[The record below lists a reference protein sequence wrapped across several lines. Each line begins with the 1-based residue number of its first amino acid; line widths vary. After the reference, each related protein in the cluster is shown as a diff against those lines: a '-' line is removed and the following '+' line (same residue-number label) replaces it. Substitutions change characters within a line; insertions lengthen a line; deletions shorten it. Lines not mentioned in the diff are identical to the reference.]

1 MSKDPSARPW
11 QWRCD
16 WCLRR
21 WWRGWCLTM
30 KALLL
35 LVIQILDASIRAKQG
50 GASGALD
57 ATWDGPWTLA
67 RFVNILSSYF
77 ISAWYLL
84 FSLPRSNVMN
94 TTLPA
99 WINTHPQNMLLHH
112 SLFRV
117 LQNQYLNI
125 YDLNELWTN
134 NCNCTGVLGC
144 IKHSRW
150 WIITRLQPPKCITLL
165 CFNKNVSFKLESI
178 GHQYLF
184 IGLLRFI
191 LIFKAIL
198 SDAVDMFMSRCDPQ
212 SCQLA
217 VILHTNVPVSRLNTD
232 IILISAQYKF
242 CPNRESAKYFR
253 LHVISN
259 FRVKKYLWTFSHFS
273 PQKYVHGGAAPGTN

>member
-1 MSKDPSARPW
+1 
-11 QWRCD
+11 
-16 WCLRR
+16 
-21 WWRGWCLTM
+21 M

-94 TTLPA
+94 TTPPA

-165 CFNKNVSFKLESI
+165 CFNKCFIQTRVNRASI
-178 GHQYLF
+178 SVYWSIKVHIDIQSD
-184 IGLLRFI
+184 
-191 LIFKAIL
+191 LIWCCRYVYVKMWSSVMSARRYTSYKCPRLKTEYWHHFNL
-198 SDAVDMFMSRCDPQ
+198 SS
-212 SCQLA
+212 
-217 VILHTNVPVSRLNTD
+217 I
-232 IILISAQYKF
+232 
-242 CPNRESAKYFR
+242 
-253 LHVISN
+253 
-259 FRVKKYLWTFSHFS
+259 
-273 PQKYVHGGAAPGTN
+273 